1 MIAFEI
7 VDNRPDPQH
16 VPAGHQMCM
25 FWTGSEDDSPRREW
39 ASGIG
44 SFQSRSASTGSTVGT
59 GDRIVAENY
68 RNATFRFG
76 EQPSRIVDFFA

>member
-16 VPAGHQMCM
+16 VPAGRQMFM
-25 FWTGSEDDSPRREW
+25 AWAGSEDDSPRREW
-39 ASGIG
+39 ASGIE
-44 SFQSRSASTGSTVGT
+44 SFQRRSANTGSTVGT

-76 EQPSRIVDFFA
+76 ERPARIVDFFA